1 MQDRAHGG
9 DTEVRLDMLG
19 VVPHQRRHTVVVLDT
34 EVLAQCVRELGGPVA
49 DLGVGTALRLSSP
62 VQVITCEVPWM
73 ADPWVRI
80 LEISSGTSCIV
91 LSTASSR
98 GDIAYEAVRDA
109 LILRTYHAV
118 CH

>member
-1 MQDRAHGG
+1 
-9 DTEVRLDMLG
+9 
-19 VVPHQRRHTVVVLDT
+19 
-34 EVLAQCVRELGGPVA
+34 
-49 DLGVGTALRLSSP
+49 
-62 VQVITCEVPWM
+62 
-73 ADPWVRI
+73 
-80 LEISSGTSCIV
+80 V